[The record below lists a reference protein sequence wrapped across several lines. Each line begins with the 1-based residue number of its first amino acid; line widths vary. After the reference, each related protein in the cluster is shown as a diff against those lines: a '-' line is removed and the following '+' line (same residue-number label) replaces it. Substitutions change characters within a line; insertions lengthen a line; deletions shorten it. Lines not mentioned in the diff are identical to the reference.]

1 MEAELA
7 EQAEQERQRLE
18 EAKKEEERRKLEQE
32 WSEKTNKSRKR
43 GLDRLA
49 KLQSLYPAGTE
60 PTGKGLWYEVFA
72 DTEVKGVYKGD
83 VLFKADSIKPVFIL
97 GKRFYI
103 LAEEIHEQGNKLI
116 FTGLIGIF
124 SADEDWE
131 INSKGAE
138 VLPHEDVTLT
148 ISEERIFTD
157 GPISIIGR

>member
-1 MEAELA
+1 M
-7 EQAEQERQRLE
+7 
-18 EAKKEEERRKLEQE
+18 
-32 WSEKTNKSRKR
+32 
-43 GLDRLA
+43 A

-72 DTEVKGVYKGD
+72 DTEVEGVYKGD
-83 VLFKADSIKPVFIL
+83 VLFKAYSSKPVFIL

-103 LAEEIHEQGNKLI
+103 LADEVHEQGNKLI

-138 VLPHEDVTLT
+138 ILPHEDVTLT
-148 ISEERIFTD
+148 ISEEWMSMD
-157 GPISIIGR
+157 GLFSILGR